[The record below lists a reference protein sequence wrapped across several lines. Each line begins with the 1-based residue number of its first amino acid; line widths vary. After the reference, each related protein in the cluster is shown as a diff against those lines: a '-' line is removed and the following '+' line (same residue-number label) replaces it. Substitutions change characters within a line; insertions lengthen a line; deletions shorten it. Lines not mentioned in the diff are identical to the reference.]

1 MKLSSEFTKL
11 VKQKRSLLAFSGGID
26 SSALFFLLV
35 DAGVNF
41 DIAIVDYGI
50 REQSVQEVAY
60 ARELAKRYNLK
71 CFEIKAPKFTNN
83 FEANARAFRYAF
95 FEKLIVEHGY
105 DVLLT
110 AHQLNDK
117 FEWFLMRLAKG
128 SGVCELVGLETWV
141 EKNGY
146 ILSRPL
152 LEHTKG
158 ELLEYLET
166 NAHRYF
172 IDATNSDEAYER
184 NFFRKHYSDALLAE
198 FKEGIRRSLSYIED
212 DCRKLQSGYKLLY
225 ADKELRVLKIDD
237 MRVKVSAVDK
247 TLKKLGYLLS
257 KAQRDDIENNDSLV
271 IGGSW
276 AIETFDEKVFIAP
289 YLDVTLPKEFKEL
302 CRGAKIPPKV
312 RPYCFKQDIEIA
324 EILSSF

>member
-1 MKLSSEFTKL
+1 MKLSQEFTEL

-50 REQSVQEVAY
+50 REQSAQEVAY
-60 ARELAKRYNLK
+60 AKELAKMYKLN

-95 FEKLIVEHGY
+95 FEELIAEHGY
-105 DVLLT
+105 DILFT

-117 FEWFLMRLAKG
+117 LEWFLMRLTKG
-128 SGVCELVGLETWV
+128 SGVCELIGLEAQV
-141 EKNGY
+141 QKEGY
-146 ILSRPL
+146 IISRPL
-152 LEHTKG
+152 LEHTKS
-158 ELLEYLET
+158 ELLEYLEA
-166 NAHRYF
+166 NDHRYF

-198 FKEGIRRSLSYIED
+198 FQEGIKRSLSYIEE
-212 DCRKLQSGYKLLY
+212 DCCKLQSGYRLLY

-237 MRVKVSAVDK
+237 ARVRVSAVDK

-257 KAQRDDIENNDSLV
+257 RAQRDDIEKNDSLV

-302 CRGAKIPPKV
+302 CRSAKIPPKI
-312 RPYCFKQDIEIA
+312 RPYCFKQDIKIA
-324 EILSSF
+324 EILNSF